1 MWEELKISQ
10 DDAIAVIAS
19 HPDDEC
25 LGASFGPV
33 KITIGQICRM
43 LHEG

>member
-10 DDAIAVIAS
+10 DDVIAVIAP

-25 LGASFGPV
+25 LGL
-33 KITIGQICRM
+33 IRY
-43 LHEG
+43 